1 MKALFV
7 AGGTG
12 GHVYPAL
19 EIARQFKN
27 SGVQIHWI
35 GKENS
40 LEQELSLKEDFFFQ
54 PIMSSGFREK
64 TYKEKIVSIYHFLL
78 SFIKSILLTITIIFL
93 SLLCI

>member
-27 SGVQIHWI
+27 SGMQIHWM

-64 TYKEKIVSIYHFLL
+64 TYKRKNLFY
-78 SFIKSILLTITIIFL
+78 L
-93 SLLCI
+93 SLFTFFY